1 MQDKPW
7 VQHYPAYMPAEI
19 TKPPFDSLVDL
30 IRQNTKQFGS
40 SPAFENIGKTIS
52 YAELDRLSDDFG
64 AFLQNECKLKRG
76 DRIAIQMP
84 NLLQFPIAMVG
95 AMKAGLIIV
104 NTNPLYTAREMEHQF
119 RDSGAV
125 AVVILANFAHNLEKI
140 ISNTGIKTV
149 IVTEIG
155 DMLGGVKKL
164 LVNFVVKK
172 VKKMVPPYQLPGAIS
187 FSTALAGG
195 RNHKVTVPPLKNED
209 TVFLQYTGGTTGL
222 SKGAELT
229 HGNLLANLTQCLPVL
244 RATNKGDIVPGDVA
258 VIPLPMYHI
267 FALTASFAYLSIGMN
282 VLLITNP
289 KDLPAFIK
297 ELKKKPF
304 HVMIGV
310 NTLYNA
316 LLNHPLFKEVDLKPV
331 KSCVAGGM
339 ALQEIVF
346 KRWKEMTGCTIAEG
360 YGLSETSP
368 VLTFQMPGKERMG
381 SIGVPIPSTEIAMK
395 DDAGNT
401 MPYGEPGELCARG
414 PQVFKGY
421 WQKDN
426 SEVFHTGGW
435 FKTGDIAVMEADGYI
450 RIVDRKKDMI
460 LVSGFNVYPNE
471 IENIVATHPKV
482 LEVAAVGVKDEH
494 STEAVKL
501 YVVKRDDSLTEDE
514 LREFCKENFTSYKR
528 PKHIEFIK
536 ELPKTN
542 VGKILRR
549 ALREEA
555 AA

>member
-40 SPAFENIGKTIS
+40 SPAFENMGKAIS

-125 AVVILANFAHNLEKI
+125 AIVILANFAHNLEKI

-195 RNHKVTVPPLKNED
+195 RNQKVTVPPLKNED

-426 SEVFHTGGW
+426 SQVFHTGGW

-501 YVVKRDDSLTEDE
+501 YVVKRDDSLTEEE